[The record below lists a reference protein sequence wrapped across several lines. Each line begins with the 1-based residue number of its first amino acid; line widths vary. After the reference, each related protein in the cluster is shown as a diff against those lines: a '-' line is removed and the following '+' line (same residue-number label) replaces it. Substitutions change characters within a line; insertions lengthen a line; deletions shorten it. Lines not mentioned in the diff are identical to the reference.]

1 MEICTE
7 CVLVNL
13 PAVPLF
19 APILGGGPPSL
30 FSLSIQWLPP
40 SVVPSSIRWSPAI
53 SPIIPVALCH
63 KKRSLHLTYLTW
75 FWYKIAKNIHEKVDR
90 YEQNKQWMFQS
101 QRIGIILTI
110 SPISVWTV
118 STTSVVS
125 LVWRSTSSST
135 PSISVFFLH
144 FPLK

>member
-1 MEICTE
+1 MR
-7 CVLVNL
+7 
-13 PAVPLF
+13 
-19 APILGGGPPSL
+19 
-30 FSLSIQWLPP
+30 
-40 SVVPSSIRWSPAI
+40 RWMDM
-53 SPIIPVALCH
+53 
-63 KKRSLHLTYLTW
+63 
-75 FWYKIAKNIHEKVDR
+75 NN
-90 YEQNKQWMFQS
+90 NKQWMFQS

-144 FPLK
+144 FPLKQYLHISKLCTYPNQDITTNSFELLPPCECEGVILINENFMKFWFRITILHFLSMTFFFYFDWAIVQSNYDF